1 MRQTSRQHAKFLGWC
16 LSFVLLFAAGYTIWN
31 RSDDIT
37 VAIQSIEN
45 PSLWSIL
52 ALLAI
57 LVIALGFVSE
67 SFRQLLNRKGI
78 SKDGAKPIEPL
89 EMFWLISVASVM
101 NWLPLRAGLVGRT
114 VYHNKVNQIPASR
127 SIRVLLEVV
136 VISGGMA
143 GVALLLAVVGKVIL
157 VPQWLMLCVPAILLL
172 PLVVSKCTRCWS
184 ISIMCRYVDILLLAL
199 RYWIIFHLIDHSIT
213 LETAIVLGGAGTIAS
228 MLPLPTGGLGGREW
242 VIGLLASW
250 ITVFPAAIAIGLL
263 ADLINRVIELV
274 VVIPLGF
281 IGMRFIRARL

>member
-1 MRQTSRQHAKFLGWC
+1 
-16 LSFVLLFAAGYTIWN
+16 
-31 RSDDIT
+31 
-37 VAIQSIEN
+37 
-45 PSLWSIL
+45 
-52 ALLAI
+52 
-57 LVIALGFVSE
+57 
-67 SFRQLLNRKGI
+67 
-78 SKDGAKPIEPL
+78 
-89 EMFWLISVASVM
+89 
-101 NWLPLRAGLVGRT
+101 
-114 VYHNKVNQIPASR
+114 
-127 SIRVLLEVV
+127 
-136 VISGGMA
+136 
-143 GVALLLAVVGKVIL
+143 
-157 VPQWLMLCVPAILLL
+157 
-172 PLVVSKCTRCWS
+172 
-184 ISIMCRYVDILLLAL
+184 VDILLLAL